1 MNEIAGRPLVDLSLA
16 GARAVR
22 NEHEERRH
30 VFTVL
35 VPEQNGNEAIQ
46 YHMQARSSTD
56 QWQWMAV
63 INNVALVS
71 ISEMPTPRGSGVN
84 VADEAKKDKA
94 GAHT

>member
-1 MNEIAGRPLVDLSLA
+1 MNEIAGQSLVDLSLP

-35 VPEQNGNEAIQ
+35 VPEQSGNKSIQ
-46 YHMQARSSTD
+46 YHIQARSSTD

-71 ISEMPTPRGSGVN
+71 GGSNVN
-84 VADEAKKDKA
+84 VTEETKRGKGGRHA
-94 GAHT
+94 